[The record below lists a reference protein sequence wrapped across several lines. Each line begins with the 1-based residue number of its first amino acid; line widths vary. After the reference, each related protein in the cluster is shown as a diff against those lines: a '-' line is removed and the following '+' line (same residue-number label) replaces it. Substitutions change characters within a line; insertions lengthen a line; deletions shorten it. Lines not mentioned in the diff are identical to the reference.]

1 MLAKKE
7 ALQKSHIALANQK
20 AGKGS
25 SIDGTMKADYSAGGQ
40 GGYDG
45 ITDVTK

>member
-7 ALQKSHIALANQK
+7 QLQKSQIALANQK

-25 SIDGTMKADYSAGGQ
+25 SIDGTLKADYSMGGQ
-40 GGYDG
+40 N
-45 ITDVTK
+45 